1 LIGYHTLQEF
11 EEVVMKTL
19 SATEAAAELGVSTAT
34 LYAYVSR
41 GQIRSV
47 SSETDRREKRY
58 LVDDVER
65 IKSRRLSRR
74 PTAPGSSPAWML
86 ETSLTDIR
94 DGTMSY
100 RGIDVTTLVRNS
112 SVGDVAALLWT
123 GDAKRASQLF
133 SSRAKIPS
141 SWASLTKGVD
151 ELPPAERLQILLIAA
166 AEEDPS
172 AWDLRPAA
180 AARTGS
186 AILQIITEAIAGK
199 SFEAS
204 LGISEGLGSAWAP
217 GSSKAVDLIR
227 AGLILAADRE
237 LDLPSFTARAIA
249 AAGST
254 PYASVAGA
262 LSAFRGVRHGGL
274 LARIEALLTE
284 VSRPGDAVPV
294 IRGRL
299 ERGERVPGFGHQTF
313 PDVDPRA
320 ETLLGMLDAAS
331 KETKDWTRASR
342 LIDAA
347 NELLDERPTF
357 EFALT
362 AVSHAM
368 KLPAEA
374 PSVIL
379 AIGRSI
385 GWIAHTIEEYANSQV
400 EAPPTRYVA

>member
-1 LIGYHTLQEF
+1 
-11 EEVVMKTL
+11 MRTL
-19 SATEAAAELGVSTAT
+19 SATEASAELGISTAT

-47 SSETDRREKRY
+47 TSDTDRREKRY
-58 LVDDVER
+58 LVEDVER
-65 IKSRRLSRR
+65 IKSRRVSRR
-74 PTAPGSSPAWML
+74 PTAPGSMPAWML
-86 ETSLTDIR
+86 ETSLTSLEGGELR
-94 DGTMSY
+94 Y
-100 RGIDVTTLVRNS
+100 RGTDATTLARSS

-133 SSRAKIPS
+133 AGRARVPA
-141 SWASLTKGVD
+141 SWTALAKASVD
-151 ELPPAERLQILLIAA
+151 LSPAERMQILLIAA
-166 AEEDPS
+166 AEEDPA

-180 AARTGS
+180 AARTGA
-186 AILQIITEAIAGK
+186 AILQIMTESVAGK

-204 LGISEGLGSAWAP
+204 TGISEGLASSWVPGSA
-217 GSSKAVDLIR
+217 KVVDVVR

-237 LDLPSFTARAIA
+237 LDLPSYTARAIA

-254 PYASVAGA
+254 PYAAVAGA

-299 ERGERVPGFGHQTF
+299 ERGESVPGFGHRLF
-313 PDVDPRA
+313 PDADPRA
-320 ETLLGMLDAAS
+320 EALVGMLDANSRSS
-331 KETKDWTRASR
+331 KEWARASR
-342 LIDAA
+342 LIESAD
-347 NELLDERPTF
+347 ELIDERPTF

-362 AVSHAM
+362 AVTRAM
-368 KLPAEA
+368 GLPHEA

-385 GWIAHTIEEYANSQV
+385 GWIAHTIEEYGNGQV
-400 EAPPTRYVA
+400 EAPPTRYVGE

>member
-1 LIGYHTLQEF
+1 MRT
-11 EEVVMKTL
+11 M
-19 SATEAAAELGVSTAT
+19 SATEAAAELAISTAT

-47 SSETDRREKRY
+47 TSDTDRREKRY
-58 LVDDVER
+58 LVEDVER
-65 IKSRRLSRR
+65 IKSRRISRR
-74 PTAPGSSPAWML
+74 PTAPGSTPAWML
-86 ETSLTDIR
+86 ETSLTSL
-94 DGTMSY
+94 DGGELRY
-100 RGIDVTTLVRNS
+100 RGRDATALARNS

-133 SSRAKIPS
+133 ASRAHVPASWSALAKATSDLS
-141 SWASLTKGVD
+141 S
-151 ELPPAERLQILLIAA
+151 AERMQILLIAS

-180 AARTGS
+180 AARTGA
-186 AILQIITEAIAGK
+186 AILQIMTESVAGK

-204 LGISEGLGSAWAP
+204 TGISEGLASCWAP
-217 GSSKAVDLIR
+217 GSARVVDVVR

-237 LDLPSFTARAIA
+237 LDLPSYTARAIA

-254 PYASVAGA
+254 PYAAVAGA

-274 LARIEALLTE
+274 LARIDALLTE

-299 ERGERVPGFGHQTF
+299 ERGESVPGFGHRHF
-313 PDVDPRA
+313 PDADPRA
-320 ETLLGMLDAAS
+320 AALIGMLDATAKSS
-331 KETKDWTRASR
+331 KEWSRASR
-342 LIDAA
+342 LISAA
-347 NELLDERPTF
+347 DELIDERPTF

-362 AVSHAM
+362 AVARAM
-368 KLPAEA
+368 GLPPEA
-374 PSVIL
+374 SSVIL

-385 GWIAHTIEEYANSQV
+385 GWVAHTIEEYGNGQV
-400 EAPPTRYVA
+400 EAPPARYVGE

>member
-1 LIGYHTLQEF
+1 
-11 EEVVMKTL
+11 MRTL
-19 SATEAAAELGVSTAT
+19 SATEAASDLGISTAT

-47 SSETDRREKRY
+47 TSETDRREKRY
-58 LVDDVER
+58 LVEDVER
-65 IKSRRLSRR
+65 IKSRRMSRR
-74 PTAPGSSPAWML
+74 PTSPGLAPAWML
-86 ETSLTDIR
+86 ETSLTNID
-94 DGTMSY
+94 DGILFY
-100 RGIDVTTLVRNS
+100 RGVDATTLVRNS

-123 GDAKRASQLF
+123 GDAKRAAQLF
-133 SSRAKIPS
+133 ANRSRVPS
-141 SWASLTKGVD
+141 SWTALAKGAGD
-151 ELPPAERLQILLIAA
+151 LPAAERLQVLLIAA

-180 AARTGS
+180 AARTGA
-186 AILQIITEAIAGK
+186 AILQVMTEAIAGK

-204 LGISEGLGSAWAP
+204 IGISEGLGSNWAP
-217 GSSKAVDLIR
+217 SSPRGVDLIR

-237 LDLPSFTARAIA
+237 LDLPSYTARAIA

-254 PYASVAGA
+254 PYAAVAGA

-299 ERGERVPGFGHQTF
+299 ERGERVPGFGHPLF

-320 ETLLGMLDAAS
+320 ETLLGMLDPGSKAS
-331 KETKDWTRASR
+331 KEWARASR
-342 LIDAA
+342 LIEAA
-347 NELLDERPTF
+347 DELLDERPTF

-368 KLPAEA
+368 GLPREA
-374 PSVIL
+374 PSVML

-385 GWIAHTIEEYANSQV
+385 GWIAHTIEEYENGQV
-400 EAPPTRYVA
+400 EAPPTRYVG

>member
-1 LIGYHTLQEF
+1 
-11 EEVVMKTL
+11 MKTF
-19 SATEAAAELGVSTAT
+19 SATEAAAELGISTAT

-47 SSETDRREKRY
+47 SSDSDRREKRY
-58 LVDDVER
+58 LVEDVER

-74 PTAPGSSPAWML
+74 PTSPGSTPSWML
-86 ETSLTDIR
+86 ETSLTNID
-94 DGTMSY
+94 DGTISY
-100 RGIDVTTLVRNS
+100 RGVNATVLARSS

-123 GDAKRASQLF
+123 NDAKRASQLF
-133 SSRAKIPS
+133 GARVRVPPSWSSLAKG
-141 SWASLTKGVD
+141 AS
-151 ELPPAERLQILLIAA
+151 ELPAAERLQILLIAA

-180 AARTGS
+180 AARTGA
-186 AILQIITEAIAGK
+186 AILQIMTEAIAGK

-204 LGISEGLGSAWAP
+204 LGISEALGSAWAP
-217 GSSKAVDLIR
+217 GSSKAVDVIR
-227 AGLILAADRE
+227 ASLILAADRE
-237 LDLPSFTARAIA
+237 LDLPSYTARAIA

-254 PYASVAGA
+254 PYAAVAGA
-262 LSAFRGVRHGGL
+262 LSAFRGIRYGGL

-299 ERGERVPGFGHQTF
+299 ERGETVPGFGHQTF

-320 ETLLGMLDAAS
+320 ETLLGMLDAAA
-331 KETKDWTRASR
+331 KQTKDWTRASR
-342 LIDAA
+342 LIAA
-347 NELLDERPTF
+347 ADELLDERPTF
-357 EFALT
+357 EFAL
-362 AVSHAM
+362 ASVSHAM
-368 KLPAEA
+368 SLPVEA

-385 GWIAHTIEEYANSQV
+385 GWIAHTIEEYGNGQV

>member
-1 LIGYHTLQEF
+1 
-11 EEVVMKTL
+11 MRTL
-19 SATEAAAELGVSTAT
+19 SATEAASDLGISTAT

-47 SSETDRREKRY
+47 TSETDRREKRY
-58 LVDDVER
+58 LVEDVER
-65 IKSRRLSRR
+65 IKSRRMSRR
-74 PTAPGSSPAWML
+74 PTAPGLAPAWLL
-86 ETSLTDIR
+86 ETSLTNID
-94 DGTMSY
+94 DGILYY
-100 RGIDVTTLVRNS
+100 RGVEATTLVRNS

-123 GDAKRASQLF
+123 GDAKRAAQLF
-133 SSRAKIPS
+133 ANRSRVPS
-141 SWASLTKGVD
+141 SWAALAKGAGD
-151 ELPPAERLQILLIAA
+151 LPAAERLQVLLIAA

-180 AARTGS
+180 AARTGA
-186 AILQIITEAIAGK
+186 AILQVMTEAIAGK

-204 LGISEGLGSAWAP
+204 IGISEGLGSGWAP
-217 GSSKAVDLIR
+217 GSARGVDLIR

-237 LDLPSFTARAIA
+237 LDLPSYTARAIA
-249 AAGST
+249 SAGST
-254 PYASVAGA
+254 PYAAVAGA

-299 ERGERVPGFGHQTF
+299 ERGERVPGFGHPLF

-320 ETLLGMLDAAS
+320 ETLLGMLDAGSKAS
-331 KETKDWTRASR
+331 KEWARASR
-342 LIDAA
+342 LIVAA
-347 NELLDERPTF
+347 DELLDERPTF

-368 KLPAEA
+368 GLPREA

-385 GWIAHTIEEYANSQV
+385 GWIAHTIEEYENGQV
-400 EAPPTRYVA
+400 EAPPTRYVG